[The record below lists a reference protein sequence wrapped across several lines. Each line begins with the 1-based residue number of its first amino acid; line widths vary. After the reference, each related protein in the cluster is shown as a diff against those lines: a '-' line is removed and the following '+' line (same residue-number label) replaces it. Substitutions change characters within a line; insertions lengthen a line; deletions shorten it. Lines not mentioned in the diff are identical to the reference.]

1 MISKTVHR
9 RAKLKTLSDSG
20 GPGRFDGFVNL
31 KNHQHSLSYGVKRVL
46 FTIK

>member
-20 GPGRFDGFVNL
+20 GPGGFDGFC
-31 KNHQHSLSYGVKRVL
+31 K
-46 FTIK
+46 FTKSPTLA